1 MTATVVFQH
10 GLGGGAEQVAQNW
23 PAGTGFRRITQPCP
37 GHDGT
42 ALGSERPFT
51 IPMFAGEV
59 LAAAPAEFVAAGISM
74 GAAIALNLACHH
86 PKRVRALILIRPAWT
101 FFAAPPNMQPI
112 AEIAALLQRHPP
124 AQAAEAF
131 RTSATGLWLAAESP
145 DNFASLLGYAARP
158 DAQAFAQVLLDIATQ
173 PPGVSLRQVQALRLP
188 CLIIGNEM
196 DAVHPMSSAETLAG
210 AIPNARLIR
219 VAPKAQDRPRHH
231 AEICAAIAA
240 FLAEHSWSPL

>member
-1 MTATVVFQH
+1 MTDTVVFQH

-23 PAGTGFRRITQPCP
+23 PAGTGFNRITQPCR

-42 ALGSERPFT
+42 ALGPARPFT
-51 IPMFAGEV
+51 IPMFAGDV
-59 LAAAPAEFVAAGISM
+59 LAEAPEQFVAAGISM
-74 GAAIALNLACHH
+74 GAAIALHLACHH
-86 PKRVRALILIRPAWT
+86 PERVRALILIRPAWT
-101 FFAAPPNMQPI
+101 YFAAPPNMQPI

-131 RTSATGLWLAAESP
+131 RTSATGLQLAAESP
-145 DNFASLLGYAARP
+145 DNLDSLLGYAARP

-173 PPGVSLRQVQALRLP
+173 PPGVSLRHVQALRLP
-188 CLIIGNEM
+188 CLIIANEM
-196 DAVHPMSSAETLAG
+196 DAVHPMSSAETLAE
-210 AIPNARLIR
+210 AIPNSHLIH

-240 FLAEHSWSPL
+240 FLAEHPWSPL